1 MRKQST
7 MKKMNADIVIIGGG
21 GAGLAAALAAAE
33 QGAKSIVI
41 LEKRAAMGG
50 NTALATG
57 LFACESPVQAREK
70 IVADKDELFKRA
82 VKWAHY
88 DRINPRIIRA
98 FINKSGDTIR
108 WLENMGLE
116 FNIVPFLPNQQ
127 PRIWHCPKGRGAKL
141 TQVLAERC
149 QALGVKVLLKCSGKK
164 ILRDKKGRIVG
175 VKAEKNRQAFGIAT
189 QSVIITTGGFGANK
203 KLLKKH
209 CPPYY
214 NGLTLRGLRLTGDGL
229 DMAAEAG
236 ACIDDFI
243 TLLKEGPRVNPDT
256 WPLMSLERSPITVW
270 VNKGGRRFVDETI
283 GDYPFESVN
292 AILLQPEKVCYALLD
307 DVIRKQYEDTRS
319 NLDTAIQK
327 EVKKDNM
334 KISDSWDD
342 ISEWIG
348 ADPNVI
354 KQTVEEYNSFCDQGY
369 DVDFAKDR
377 RYLKPLRTA
386 PLYAIRTIPVFL
398 DTLGGIKIN
407 DHMEVMDI
415 QGEPIP
421 GLYAAGVTASGWM
434 GDTYCGELSGSAF
447 SFAINSG
454 RIAGEGVARYI
465 RKRRGV

>member
-1 MRKQST
+1 
-7 MKKMNADIVIIGGG
+7 
-21 GAGLAAALAAAE
+21 
-33 QGAKSIVI
+33 
-41 LEKRAAMGG
+41 
-50 NTALATG
+50 
-57 LFACESPVQAREK
+57 
-70 IVADKDELFKRA
+70 
-82 VKWAHY
+82 
-88 DRINPRIIRA
+88 
-98 FINKSGDTIR
+98 
-108 WLENMGLE
+108 
-116 FNIVPFLPNQQ
+116 
-127 PRIWHCPKGRGAKL
+127 
-141 TQVLAERC
+141 
-149 QALGVKVLLKCSGKK
+149 
-164 ILRDKKGRIVG
+164 
-175 VKAEKNRQAFGIAT
+175 
-189 QSVIITTGGFGANK
+189 
-203 KLLKKH
+203 
-209 CPPYY
+209 
-214 NGLTLRGLRLTGDGL
+214 
-229 DMAAEAG
+229 
-236 ACIDDFI
+236 
-243 TLLKEGPRVNPDT
+243 
-256 WPLMSLERSPITVW
+256 
-270 VNKGGRRFVDETI
+270 VDETI

-465 RKRRGV
+465 GKRRGV